1 MLFMTPRKSMVR
13 LPKKC
18 KDKFDSAE
26 LKVWN
31 VRNNNTKSLFLY
43 KCDVEFEIANLRF
56 DNLELRI
63 QWPEKAPDNC
73 IRRKKWKSKN
83 NIYKCKISLL
93 KCTISV
99 TKLRPQLHTKWTIW
113 VVTFGTRWWLCNDL
127 MRQNYAHFE
136 IDVALMVA
144 KA

>member
-13 LPKKC
+13 LPKKI
-18 KDKFDSAE
+18 KNKFDSAE

-31 VRNNNTKSLFLY
+31 VRSNNTKSLLLY
-43 KCDVEFEIANLRF
+43 
-56 DNLELRI
+56 NLELRI